1 MTWLTVAEAATR
13 AKAGKRSIYAAV
25 KAGELRAAP
34 INERG
39 DLRIA
44 DAWID
49 AWLERLASRV
59 LQAVQGDGETA

>member
-1 MTWLTVAEAATR
+1 MTWLTVSEAAAR

-25 KAGELRAAP
+25 RTGELRAAP

-44 DAWID
+44 DAWLD
-49 AWLERLASRV
+49 AWLEQRADRGLHAI
-59 LQAVQGDGETA
+59 QCHGDAV